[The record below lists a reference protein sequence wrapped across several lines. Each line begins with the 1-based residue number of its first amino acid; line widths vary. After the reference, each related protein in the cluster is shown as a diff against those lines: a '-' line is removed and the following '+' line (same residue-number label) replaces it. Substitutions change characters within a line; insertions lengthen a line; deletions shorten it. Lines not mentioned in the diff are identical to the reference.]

1 MDARIPLLRV
11 LARRIEHL
19 GVTHTTAI
27 VDITP
32 DRLTISITPFERET
46 AATPYENRPL
56 RSVQAP
62 DGRWW
67 LCIESKL

>member
-1 MDARIPLLRV
+1 MDARIRHLRV

-27 VDITP
+27 VDIAP
-32 DRLTISITPFERET
+32 DRLAISITPFERET
-46 AATPYENRPL
+46 ASTPYENRPL
-56 RSVQAP
+56 RTMQTP

-67 LCIESKL
+67 MLVDC